1 MELTRRQFL
10 DRTLAVAAGA
20 VIAAAPKSAA
30 AASPFKAVAFDAFP
44 IFDPRSIDSVAES
57 VFPGKGAALAA
68 AWRSRQFEYQWLR
81 ALSGNYADFW
91 KTTDDALTF
100 ACESVHVDLDASKRD
115 RLMNAYVSLKAWPD
129 VTEALAALKSAGLRL
144 AFLSNMTRAMLD
156 ANIRSAGLVGMFDE
170 VLSTDPI
177 RAYKPDPRAYRI
189 GLEALALER
198 NEVLYVAFAGW
209 DAAGAKTFG
218 YPTCWLNR
226 THAPPERLGAEP
238 DMTGASLGEV
248 VAFVERSRR

>member
-1 MELTRRQFL
+1 M
-10 DRTLAVAAGA
+10 
-20 VIAAAPKSAA
+20 
-30 AASPFKAVAFDAFP
+30 
-44 IFDPRSIDSVAES
+44 
-57 VFPGKGAALAA
+57 
-68 AWRSRQFEYQWLR
+68 
-81 ALSGNYADFW
+81 
-91 KTTDDALTF
+91 
-100 ACESVHVDLDASKRD
+100 
-115 RLMNAYVSLKAWPD
+115 
-129 VTEALAALKSAGLRL
+129 KSAGLRL

-156 ANIRSAGLVGMFDE
+156 ANIRSAGLDGMFDE
-170 VLSTDPI
+170 VLSTDRI

-218 YPTCWLNR
+218 YPTYWLNR

>member
-20 VIAAAPKSAA
+20 VIAAGPKSAA

-44 IFDPRSIDSVAES
+44 IFDPRSIDSVAEA

-129 VTEALAALKSAGLRL
+129 VTAG
-144 AFLSNMTRAMLD
+144 
-156 ANIRSAGLVGMFDE
+156 AGRVEKRGPAPR
-170 VLSTDPI
+170 VPVQH
-177 RAYKPDPRAYRI
+177 DPR
-189 GLEALALER
+189 
-198 NEVLYVAFAGW
+198 
-209 DAAGAKTFG
+209 DARCEHPQRG
-218 YPTCWLNR
+218 PRWHVR
-226 THAPPERLGAEP
+226 
-238 DMTGASLGEV
+238 
-248 VAFVERSRR
+248 